1 MATQSIPVPQLLL
14 DVQNPRLGQV
24 QSQNDAI
31 VEVIERQ
38 GEKLVVLA
46 RSISELG
53 LSPLENMIVL
63 KHRKQ
68 FIVLEGNRRITA
80 IKLLA
85 NPDLAEGTEIEGA
98 IKRIAKAAKVR
109 VKAVDCVIADSR
121 EQARVWISLR
131 HLGQAGGAGV
141 VPWGAR
147 EATRFNT
154 TPGSQAAKGLA
165 FLDAVEAGYPDDL
178 NLLDLVEIVGDG
190 KLTTLGR
197 LIADPD
203 VRKHFNYSE
212 IDGLGLFGN
221 DADDVKPAIV
231 AMLNDVAGKVTVSQL
246 KNKAQRKA
254 YIKKLPKI
262 NPKVAT
268 HEPKPLE
275 APVVASPTKP
285 AATTTKRKRKKKPT
299 PLLADVDLENLGAR
313 VKDVLGEV
321 QTLDIEQFPNAVA
334 IMLRALLEL
343 TVDQLHDNQG
353 WKKNTEFKNR
363 LRKALKLLDST
374 EKDPQYQ
381 NLRTG
386 LQDGSSLYAV
396 TTLHAYVHNPYF
408 HPTNTEL
415 RSIAA
420 NLAPFLKSVDAVA

>member
-1 MATQSIPVPQLLL
+1 MATQMIPVPQLLL

-24 QSQNDAI
+24 RSQHDAI

-38 GEKLVVLA
+38 GDKLVALV

-53 LSPLENMIVL
+53 LSPAENMIVL

-80 IKLLA
+80 VKLLA
-85 NPDLAEGTEIEGA
+85 NPDLAVGTDIA
-98 IKRIAKAAKVR
+98 APIKRIAKAATVR
-109 VKAVDCVIADSR
+109 VKEVECVVADTR
-121 EQARVWISLR
+121 EEARVWISLR

-141 VPWGAR
+141 VPWGPR
-147 EATRFNT
+147 EATRFDT
-154 TPGSQAAKGLA
+154 KPGSQAAKGLA

-197 LIADPD
+197 LVADPD

-212 IDGLGLFGN
+212 VAGIGLFGN
-221 DADDVKPAIV
+221 DAAAVKPAV
-231 AMLNDVAGKVTVSQL
+231 DRLLRDVAGKVTVSQL
-246 KNKAQRKA
+246 KSKEQRKK
-254 YIKKLPKI
+254 YLKSLPKI
-262 NPKVAT
+262 DAKADE
-268 HEPKPLE
+268 HEPKPLN
-275 APVVASPTKP
+275 AGSSTTPPTKP
-285 AATTTKRKRKKKPT
+285 AAQVKKKRRRKPA
-299 PLLADVDLENLGAR
+299 PLLADVDLQNLGTR
-313 VKDVLGEV
+313 VEDMLGEV
-321 QTLDIEQFPNAVA
+321 QTLDLERFPNSVA
-334 IMLRALLEL
+334 IMLRTLLEL
-343 TVDQLHDNQG
+343 SVDQMHENKG
-353 WKKNTEFKNR
+353 WKKSPEFKNR
-363 LRKALKLLDST
+363 LRKVLRLLDST
-374 EKDPQYQ
+374 EKDPQFQ

-420 NLAPFLKSVDAVA
+420 NLAPFLKSADAVA